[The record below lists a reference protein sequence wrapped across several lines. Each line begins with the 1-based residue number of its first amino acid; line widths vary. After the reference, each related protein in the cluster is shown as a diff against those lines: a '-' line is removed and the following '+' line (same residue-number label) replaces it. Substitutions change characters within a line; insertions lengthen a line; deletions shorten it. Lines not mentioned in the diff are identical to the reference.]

1 MKRTAK
7 LVIKYHLFFEMLLV
21 EIRGNT
27 NSFVSFKKK
36 RGGKK
41 RTCPHSGNQWTWVKD
56 KQRQHNSV
64 GRQEGAA
71 AGN

>member
-7 LVIKYHLFFEMLLV
+7 LVIKYQLFFEMLLV

-41 RTCPHSGNQWTWVKD
+41 RTCPHSGNQ
-56 KQRQHNSV
+56 
-64 GRQEGAA
+64 
-71 AGN
+71 